1 MSKNSTGWI
10 KLHRSILDDD
20 IWQLDKINYAQ
31 AWIELLLLTNH
42 APAQIKI
49 KNGRIINIERGECGH
64 SVKSLAERWG
74 WSRGKVDRFLL
85 YLIEQQKIEKKDV
98 ENHTVI
104 KIINYNFY
112 QNEHQTKQQTGHQ
125 TKQETVI
132 QPKHQTDTNNNVNN
146 YKNENNNGDVA
157 EEMFA
162 EFLKVYPIRG
172 GMNEETALNAWKQA
186 VLLNDYEKIII
197 GAKIYGEYIA
207 AENIAD
213 KYVKHPHRWLSE
225 RGWKVSY
232 GGDKEPPLQP
242 KERDEIIYKGLKWK
256 NNNGRFITEDEKKWM
271 QNYENQ
277 ERKTLS
283 YE

>member
-20 IWQLDKINYAQ
+20 IWRLDKVNYAQ

-49 KNGRIINIERGECGH
+49 KNGRIINIERGECGR
-64 SVKSLAERWG
+64 SVKSLSERWG
-74 WSRGKVDRFLL
+74 WSRGKVDRFLS

-112 QNEHQTKQQTGHQ
+112 QNEHQTKHQTGQQ
-125 TKQETVI
+125 TKQKTVI

-146 YKNENNNGDVA
+146 YKNENNNVDVA
-157 EEMFA
+157 DEMFE
-162 EFLKVYPIRG
+162 EFWKVYPARG

-197 GAKIYGEYIA
+197 GAKIYGEYITS
-207 AENIAD
+207 ENVAD

-225 RGWKVSY
+225 RCWLVSY
-232 GGDKEPPLQP
+232 GGEKEPELPP
-242 KERDEIIYKGLKWK
+242 KERDEAIYEALRWRIK
-256 NNNGRFITEDEKKWM
+256 NCRFISDAEKKWM
-271 QNYENQ
+271 VEHEKNN
-277 ERKTLS
+277 
-283 YE
+283 